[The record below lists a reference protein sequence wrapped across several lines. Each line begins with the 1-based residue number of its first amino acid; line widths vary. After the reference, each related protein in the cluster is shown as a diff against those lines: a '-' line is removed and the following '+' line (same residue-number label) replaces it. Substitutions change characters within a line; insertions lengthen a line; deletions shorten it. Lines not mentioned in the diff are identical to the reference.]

1 MKYLAVLFFLF
12 NSIFATTIY
21 IPTDFPTIQDG
32 INESTDGDTII
43 VNPGTYYENL
53 VLNKEVVLKS
63 SVDFE
68 SLGSDW
74 YNNETIKNTIVNG
87 LVENAHPKK
96 NSCLIIR
103 DGNIQPVIKGITFD
117 GGQGTSMMINDQC
130 ADALQERSGGGILIY
145 DAYPKINYNRF
156 VNNGSSSVLGQRN
169 LKKPK
174 KGGAIAHYED
184 SDVEFDEDRQDIV
197 ASSNNSYR
205 NPPASMD
212 ISNNY
217 FDNNASG
224 IGQEF
229 YSHGYTGTIDI
240 SGSVFANIDCE
251 TNTVNNFS
259 LYSMDDLASYNQTGI
274 TGECISTNE
283 FFVSV
288 NGSNSNMGT
297 EDSPFQTIGHAL
309 SKVKNNGQATTIN
322 VASGIYSTALTGE
335 IFPITIPNNVHLIGE
350 DSESTILDASAN
362 QESESAVI
370 LIHEVETLTL
380 KNFTLRNGYTEAHGC
395 TGGGALLVAAN
406 DMYNPDNGNFG
417 AEQGEI
423 STPLIENLIIE
434 DSHSYTGGGLS
445 FFRVNGPI
453 VNNLIIRNNTS
464 SLHGGGIFIYV
475 SDVTLNDLTIYGNE
489 TLGTEVDDISHGGGI
504 MINQGGGTYNNLH
517 IYDNTAIAMG
527 GALWCSYG
535 GWWSLNNSLIEN
547 NNASWNG
554 GGIAFYD
561 NNTTDGVPEINNCTI
576 SNNNANGSGWFGYGG
591 GYWSFNSDVIID
603 SSVFSSNSANNNGG
617 ATNLWGGSS
626 MNISNSIIQDNVITS
641 GDGGGIYLA
650 DDAGTQSIIER
661 CVVIN
666 NVGSNG
672 GGISLG
678 VSADVINTTIYNNST
693 GGGVGIRNGA
703 TCSIV
708 NSIIYN
714 NSPSPIVGTT
724 SNLSVVYSN
733 IESGWAGT
741 GNISEDPLFVSA
753 STNDFSLQTESP
765 CIDAGTA
772 DIDQNGVDDVT
783 VFEGEAPDIGAVE
796 SPIVLYPPQN
806 FTVNLLE
813 QQASVFILWSSDGI
827 SNGYKVEKS
836 LSDDFLS
843 DVEEFYVTM
852 TSFFD
857 DSLEQGVEY
866 YYRIFSMYNDVSS
879 EPSDVITVMLQTM
892 SAENS
897 TTTVPEVFR
906 LHQNHPNPFNPNTIL
921 NYDIAKDEFVRIS
934 IYDLKGREVKTLVE
948 EYQLAGRR
956 SVHWNATDN
965 YDRPI
970 PAGMYV
976 YTIHAGNFMQTKKM
990 ILLK

>member
-1 MKYLAVLFFLF
+1 MKHLLLIFLLFQ
-12 NSIFATTIY
+12 SIFATTIY
-21 IPTDFPTIQDG
+21 IPNDFLTVQEG
-32 INESTDGDTII
+32 IDQSSNGDTVII
-43 VNPGTYYENL
+43 NPGTYYENL
-53 VLNKEVVLKS
+53 VLNKEIVLKS
-63 SVDFE
+63 SVDLE
-68 SLGSDW
+68 SLSTDW
-74 YNNETIKNTIVNG
+74 FNNEIIQTTIINGSTQNTDSR
-87 LVENAHPKK
+87 K

-103 DGNIQPVIKGITFD
+103 DGDIQPLIYGITFD
-117 GGQGTSMMINDQC
+117 GGQGTNMLLNDQC
-130 ADALQERSGGGILIY
+130 ADALKERSGGGILIY

-156 VNNGSSSVLGQRN
+156 INNGSTSVLGQRTPR
-169 LKKPK
+169 KPK

-184 SDVEFDEDRQDIV
+184 SEVEFDEDRQDV
-197 ASSNNSYR
+197 STSNINDLR

-217 FDNNASG
+217 FYNNASG
-224 IGQEF
+224 SGQEF
-229 YSHGYTGTIDI
+229 YSYGYTGSIDV

-251 TNTVNNFS
+251 TNSVNDFS
-259 LYSMDDLASYNQTGI
+259 LHSMDNLASYDQTGI
-274 TGECISTNE
+274 TGECISVDE
-283 FFVSV
+283 FYVSV
-288 NGSNSNMGT
+288 NGSNSNQGT
-297 EDSPFQTIGHAL
+297 EESPFQTIGHAL
-309 SKVKNNGQATTIN
+309 SMVKTNGQITTIN

-350 DSESTILDASAN
+350 DSESTILDASAD
-362 QESESAVI
+362 QENESAVI

-380 KNFTLRNGYTEAHGC
+380 KNFTLRNGYSEAHGC
-395 TGGGALLVAAN
+395 AGGGALLIAAD
-406 DMYNPDNGNFG
+406 DMYNPSSGNGG
-417 AEQGEI
+417 PEQGEI

-517 IYDNTAIAMG
+517 IYDNTAVAMG

-561 NNTTDGVPEINNCTI
+561 NNTTDGIPEINNCTI

-626 MNISNSIIQDNVITS
+626 ITISNSLVQDNVITS

-650 DDAGTQSIIER
+650 DDAGTESIIER
-661 CVVIN
+661 CIITN
-666 NVGSNG
+666 NAGSNG
-672 GGISLG
+672 GGLSLG
-678 VSADVINTTIYNNST
+678 VPSTVINNTIYNNSI
-693 GGGVGIRNGA
+693 GGGVGIRNDA
-703 TCSIV
+703 SCNIV
-708 NSIIYN
+708 NSIVFN
-714 NSPSPIVGTT
+714 NSPSSIVGTT
-724 SNLSVVYSN
+724 SDLSVVYSN
-733 IESGWAGT
+733 IESGWMGA

-772 DIDQNGVDDVT
+772 DIDQNGVEDISD
-783 VFEGEAPDIGAVE
+783 FDGEAPDIGAIE
-796 SPIVLYPPQN
+796 SPITIYPPQT

-813 QQASVFILWSSDGI
+813 QTASVFILWSSDGV
-827 SNGYKVEKS
+827 SNGYKIEKS
-836 LSDDFLS
+836 LLNDFS
-843 DVEEFYVTM
+843 GDIEEFYVTM
-852 TSFFD
+852 TSFID
-857 DSLEQGVEY
+857 DSLEIGVEY
-866 YYRIFSMYNDVSS
+866 YYRIYSMYDDILS
-879 EPSDVITVMLQTM
+879 EPSQVLTVLLTTM
-892 SAENS
+892 SSENFS
-897 TTTVPEVFR
+897 SAIPEKFS
-906 LHQNHPNPFNPNTIL
+906 LYQNYPNPFNPSTKIK
-921 NYDIAKDEFVRIS
+921 YDIANDEFVS
-934 IYDLKGREVKTLVE
+934 IIVFDLKGSKIKTLVNVN
-948 EYQLAGRR
+948 QVAGKK
-956 SVHWNATDN
+956 SIHWDATDN
-965 YDRPI
+965 HGQPV
-970 PAGMYV
+970 PTGMYI
-976 YTIHAGNFMQTKKM
+976 YTIQAGNFVQTKKM
-990 ILLK
+990 IIVK

>member
-1 MKYLAVLFFLF
+1 MKYLAILFFLF
-12 NSIFATTIY
+12 NAIFATTIY

-32 INESTDGDTII
+32 IDQAENGDTVI

-53 VLNKEVVLKS
+53 VLNKEIVLKS
-63 SVDFE
+63 SVVIED
-68 SLGSDW
+68 LGAEW
-74 YNNETIKNTIVNG
+74 YDNETIKNTTVNG
-87 LVENAHPKK
+87 SVENAHPKK

-103 DGNIQPVIKGITFD
+103 DGDIQPVIQGITFD

-130 ADALQERSGGGILIY
+130 ADALEERSGGGILIY

-156 VNNGSSSVLGQRN
+156 INNGSSSVLGQRN

-184 SDVEFDEDRQDIV
+184 SDVEFDEDRQDV
-197 ASSNNSYR
+197 EVSNNNNFR

-224 IGQEF
+224 SGQEF

-259 LYSMDDLASYNQTGI
+259 LYSMDDLASYDQTGI
-274 TGECISTNE
+274 TGECISASE

-288 NGSNSNMGT
+288 NGSNSNTGT
-297 EDSPFQTIGHAL
+297 EESPFQTIGHAL

-335 IFPITIPNNVHLIGE
+335 IFPIALPNNVHLIGE
-350 DSESTILDASAN
+350 DRENTILDASAD
-362 QESESAVI
+362 QENESAVI

-395 TGGGALLVAAN
+395 AGGGALLVAAD
-406 DMYNPDNGNFG
+406 DMYTASYGNGG

-464 SLHGGGIFIYV
+464 SFHGGGMFIYV

-489 TLGTEVDDISHGGGI
+489 TLGADGYDVSHGGGI
-504 MINQGGGTYNNLH
+504 MMNQAGGTYSNLH
-517 IYDNTAIAMG
+517 IYDNTAVAMG

-561 NNTTDGVPEINNCTI
+561 NNTKDGIPEINNCII
-576 SNNNANGSGWFGYGG
+576 SNNNANGTGWFGYGG
-591 GYWSFNSDVIID
+591 GYWAFNSDVIID
-603 SSVFSSNSANNNGG
+603 SSIFSSNYANNNGG
-617 ATNLWGGSS
+617 ATNSWGGSS
-626 MNISNSIIQDNVITS
+626 IIISNSIVKDNVIAS
-641 GDGGGIYLA
+641 GDGGGIYIA
-650 DDAGTQSIIER
+650 DDAGQNSSIRKCTITSN
-661 CVVIN
+661 I
-666 NVGSNG
+666 GSNG
-672 GGISLG
+672 GGVSLG
-678 VSADVINTTIYNNST
+678 VTTILVNNT
-693 GGGVGIRNGA
+693 VYGNLLGGGIGIRNSA
-703 TCSIV
+703 PALVSNSIV
-708 NSIIYN
+708 YN
-714 NSPSPIVGTT
+714 NDPSPFEGTI
-724 SNLSVVYSN
+724 SNLYVNHSN
-733 IESGWAGT
+733 VESGWNGV
-741 GNISEDPLFVSA
+741 GNINESPMFTDALSG
-753 STNDFSLQTESP
+753 DFTLQNGSP
-765 CIDAGTA
+765 CIDAGTTDA
-772 DIDQNGVDDVT
+772 NQNGVDDIFT
-783 VFEGEAPDIGAVE
+783 FEGTAPDMGAFEAIFILLAPENITANVFENQGMVYFNWDL
-796 SPIVLYPPQN
+796 SN
-806 FTVNLLE
+806 TVD
-813 QQASVFILWSSDGI
+813 SIKI
-827 SNGYKVEKS
+827 EKS
-836 LSDDFLS
+836 TVEDFSDEIEIFFTSENSYLDLGL
-843 DVEEFYVTM
+843 EEGIEYFYRFYT
-852 TSFFD
+852 
-857 DSLEQGVEY
+857 
-866 YYRIFSMYNDVSS
+866 IFEELVS
-879 EPSDVITVMLQTM
+879 EPSDIFTISFGVLKTKDNKSLIPDHYSLY
-892 SAENS
+892 
-897 TTTVPEVFR
+897 
-906 LHQNHPNPFNPNTIL
+906 QNYPNPFNPSTN
-921 NYDIAKDEFVRIS
+921 IS
-934 IYDLKGREVKTLVE
+934 YDLPENMMVSINIFDLMGRKVKTLIN
-948 EYQLAGRR
+948 EYQPAG
-956 SVHWNATDN
+956 SKSIQWSGTDN

-970 PAGMYV
+970 PAGMYL
-976 YTIHAGNFMQTKKM
+976 YTIHAGNFIQTKKM